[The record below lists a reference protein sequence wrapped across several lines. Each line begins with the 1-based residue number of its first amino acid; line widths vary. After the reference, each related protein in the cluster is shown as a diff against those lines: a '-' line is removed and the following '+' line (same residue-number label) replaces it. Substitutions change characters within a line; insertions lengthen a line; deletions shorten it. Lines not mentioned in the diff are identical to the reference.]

1 MRTTPNSWFY
11 FISLLC
17 LVDLTITINLA
28 TAHYCLDHQQSLL
41 LHLKNNL
48 TYNQNQSKK
57 LIHWNHVHDCC
68 HWKGVSCN
76 KGHVIALDL
85 SQESISGG
93 NFSSLFHMQFLQS
106 LNLAYN
112 EFISFETC
120 SEFQNLKNLRYLN
133 LSNAGIVGE
142 IPKNIF
148 QLSSLQVLDLSDNQ
162 RLNGSLPQNIP
173 YQLASLN
180 YLNLSHTNSFGPL
193 LESLLNLRQLST
205 LDLSNCQFN
214 GTLPNSMSN
223 LTHLV
228 YLDLSFNNFTGPLP
242 SFNRSNALRS
252 FALNHNYFS
261 GTIPSTHFNGLA
273 NLVRIDFGDN
283 SLDGR
288 VPSTLFALPSLQQLI
303 LSYNRFEGPLKEL
316 PNCSS
321 SSLEMLDLSG
331 NNFQG
336 SIPSSIFQ
344 LKRLLLL
351 QLSTN
356 KFSGTI
362 KLDKLRNLPNL
373 KTFDLSHNNLSV
385 VDANVQPVL
394 LLLVI
399 SIILCTCPGH
409 VVSGLCLDD
418 QRSFLL
424 QFKNNL
430 TFDHQHSTKLN
441 SWNESI
447 ACCDWS
453 GVTCDHDARVIALDL
468 SHTKF
473 SGRLPLS
480 IGTIPPSIFQ
490 LRGLVYL
497 RLSKNKLS
505 GPMPLSI
512 QFSGLHELD
521 LSSNKFSGPML
532 IDALALNRNLSVLDL
547 SFNMI
552 DDVIVTDVLLSTFPQ
567 LRILNLAF
575 CNLKT
580 FPAFLKYQSGL
591 YDLYLSYNQIQ
602 GIVPNWIW
610 RLDELSILNVSHNSL
625 TNFENLT
632 HNLHNQLQG
641 PIQGFL
647 QLASIVDFSSNNL
660 SSVIPVDIGYY
671 MSRTLYLSL
680 ANNSF
685 HGSIPHSLCNASM
698 LEVLD
703 LSHNKISGELP
714 HCLMKIGETLW
725 ILNLGSNNLTGHI
738 PNTFPS
744 SCSLRTIVFN
754 GNQLAGPL
762 PNSLAHCD
770 CLDVLDIGI
779 NKITGGFPC
788 FLRNIS
794 ALRILILQNN
804 EFHGPMRCGK
814 ESGVWEMI
822 QIVDVAFNHFSGKLP
837 GIWFTNWKV
846 MMSNE
851 GEAQS
856 KAKHLDF
863 QLRTTDVQDSV
874 MVISKGQKIELLKIL
889 TIFTSIDFSYN
900 QFEGPIPK
908 ELMDFKALHLLNLSH
923 NALSGQIPSSI
934 GNLNQLESLDLS
946 MNSLEG
952 EIPTELANLNFLS
965 YLNLSFNHLTGKIP
979 TGTQLQSFEAS
990 SFEGNDGLYGP
1001 PLTKSPNHG
1010 MHALPP
1016 PEMPQCGS
1024 LACEVQWNLVS
1035 AEMGLVFGLGIVFGP
1050 LLFRKRWRMRYCQ
1063 FLDKILCRIFPQ
1075 LTHDFERHGGQSY
1088 KVLVWRRN

>member
-1 MRTTPNSWFY
+1 MQNLS
-11 FISLLC
+11 I
-17 LVDLTITINLA
+17 INLS
-28 TAHYCLDHQQSLL
+28 H
-41 LHLKNNL
+41 N
-48 TYNQNQSKK
+48 
-57 LIHWNHVHDCC
+57 
-68 HWKGVSCN
+68 
-76 KGHVIALDL
+76 
-85 SQESISGG
+85 SISGIIP
-93 NFSSLFHMQFLQS
+93 SSLFM
-106 LNLAYN
+106 
-112 EFISFETC
+112 
-120 SEFQNLKNLRYLN
+120 
-133 LSNAGIVGE
+133 
-142 IPKNIF
+142 IP
-148 QLSSLQVLDLSDNQ
+148 SLQVV
-162 RLNGSLPQNIP
+162 
-173 YQLASLN
+173 
-180 YLNLSHTNSFGPL
+180 
-193 LESLLNLRQLST
+193 
-205 LDLSNCQFN
+205 DLSNNQF
-214 GTLPNSMSN
+214 
-223 LTHLV
+223 
-228 YLDLSFNNFTGPLP
+228 
-242 SFNRSNALRS
+242 R
-252 FALNHNYFS
+252 
-261 GTIPSTHFNGLA
+261 
-273 NLVRIDFGDN
+273 
-283 SLDGR
+283 
-288 VPSTLFALPSLQQLI
+288 
-303 LSYNRFEGPLKEL
+303 
-316 PNCSS
+316 
-321 SSLEMLDLSG
+321 
-331 NNFQG
+331 
-336 SIPSSIFQ
+336 
-344 LKRLLLL
+344 
-351 QLSTN
+351 
-356 KFSGTI
+356 
-362 KLDKLRNLPNL
+362 
-373 KTFDLSHNNLSV
+373 
-385 VDANVQPVL
+385 
-394 LLLVI
+394 
-399 SIILCTCPGH
+399 
-409 VVSGLCLDD
+409 
-418 QRSFLL
+418 
-424 QFKNNL
+424 
-430 TFDHQHSTKLN
+430 
-441 SWNESI
+441 
-447 ACCDWS
+447 
-453 GVTCDHDARVIALDL
+453 
-468 SHTKF
+468 
-473 SGRLPLS
+473 
-480 IGTIPPSIFQ
+480 TIPPTIFQ
-490 LRGLVYL
+490 PRGLVHL

-532 IDALALNRNLSVLDL
+532 IDALALNRNLSMLDL

-552 DDVIVTDVLLSTFPQ
+552 DNVIVTNVLLSIFPP

-591 YDLYLSYNQIQ
+591 YDMYLSYNQIQ

-610 RLDELSILNVSHNSL
+610 RLDGLSILNVSHNSL

-641 PIQGFL
+641 PIRDFL
-647 QLASIVDFSSNNL
+647 QLASIVDFSSNNF
-660 SSVIPVDIGYY
+660 SSVIPVNIGYY
-671 MSRTLYLSL
+671 MSRSLYLSL

-770 CLDVLDIGI
+770 SLDVLDIGR

-794 ALRILILQNN
+794 ALHILILRNN
-804 EFHGPMRCGK
+804 EFHGPMRCEK
-814 ESGVWEMI
+814 ESGVWKMI
-822 QIVDVAFNHFSGKLP
+822 QIVDVAFNCFS
-837 GIWFTNWKV
+837 
-846 MMSNE
+846 
-851 GEAQS
+851 
-856 KAKHLDF
+856 
-863 QLRTTDVQDSV
+863 DVQDSV
-874 MVISKGQKIELLKIL
+874 MVISKGQEIELVKIL
-889 TIFTSIDFSYN
+889 TIFTLIDFSYN

-1001 PLTKSPNHG
+1001 PLTKSLNHG

-1024 LACEVQWNLVS
+1024 LACEVHWNLVS
-1035 AEMGLVFGLGIVFGP
+1035 AKMGLVFGLGIVFGS
-1050 LLFRKRWRMRYCQ
+1050 LLFWKRWRMRYCQ

>member
-1 MRTTPNSWFY
+1 
-11 FISLLC
+11 
-17 LVDLTITINLA
+17 
-28 TAHYCLDHQQSLL
+28 
-41 LHLKNNL
+41 
-48 TYNQNQSKK
+48 
-57 LIHWNHVHDCC
+57 
-68 HWKGVSCN
+68 
-76 KGHVIALDL
+76 
-85 SQESISGG
+85 
-93 NFSSLFHMQFLQS
+93 
-106 LNLAYN
+106 
-112 EFISFETC
+112 
-120 SEFQNLKNLRYLN
+120 
-133 LSNAGIVGE
+133 
-142 IPKNIF
+142 
-148 QLSSLQVLDLSDNQ
+148 
-162 RLNGSLPQNIP
+162 
-173 YQLASLN
+173 
-180 YLNLSHTNSFGPL
+180 
-193 LESLLNLRQLST
+193 
-205 LDLSNCQFN
+205 
-214 GTLPNSMSN
+214 
-223 LTHLV
+223 
-228 YLDLSFNNFTGPLP
+228 
-242 SFNRSNALRS
+242 
-252 FALNHNYFS
+252 
-261 GTIPSTHFNGLA
+261 
-273 NLVRIDFGDN
+273 
-283 SLDGR
+283 
-288 VPSTLFALPSLQQLI
+288 
-303 LSYNRFEGPLKEL
+303 
-316 PNCSS
+316 
-321 SSLEMLDLSG
+321 
-331 NNFQG
+331 
-336 SIPSSIFQ
+336 
-344 LKRLLLL
+344 
-351 QLSTN
+351 
-356 KFSGTI
+356 
-362 KLDKLRNLPNL
+362 
-373 KTFDLSHNNLSV
+373 
-385 VDANVQPVL
+385 
-394 LLLVI
+394 
-399 SIILCTCPGH
+399 
-409 VVSGLCLDD
+409 
-418 QRSFLL
+418 
-424 QFKNNL
+424 
-430 TFDHQHSTKLN
+430 
-441 SWNESI
+441 
-447 ACCDWS
+447 
-453 GVTCDHDARVIALDL
+453 
-468 SHTKF
+468 
-473 SGRLPLS
+473 
-480 IGTIPPSIFQ
+480 
-490 LRGLVYL
+490 
-497 RLSKNKLS
+497 
-505 GPMPLSI
+505 
-512 QFSGLHELD
+512 
-521 LSSNKFSGPML
+521 
-532 IDALALNRNLSVLDL
+532 
-547 SFNMI
+547 
-552 DDVIVTDVLLSTFPQ
+552 
-567 LRILNLAF
+567 
-575 CNLKT
+575 
-580 FPAFLKYQSGL
+580 
-591 YDLYLSYNQIQ
+591 
-602 GIVPNWIW
+602 
-610 RLDELSILNVSHNSL
+610 
-625 TNFENLT
+625 
-632 HNLHNQLQG
+632 
-641 PIQGFL
+641 
-647 QLASIVDFSSNNL
+647 
-660 SSVIPVDIGYY
+660 

-770 CLDVLDIGI
+770 CLDVLDIGR

-794 ALRILILQNN
+794 AVRILILRNN

-851 GEAQS
+851 GETQS

-874 MVISKGQKIELLKIL
+874 MVISKGQEIELVKIL

-923 NALSGQIPSSI
+923 NALSGQIPCSI

-1016 PEMPQCGS
+1016 SEMPPCGS
-1024 LACEVQWNLVS
+1024 LACEVQWNLVR

-1050 LLFRKRWRMRYCQ
+1050 LLFWKRWRMRYCQ